1 MKYAF
6 VRAHDHEFRVCR
18 MCRVLSV
25 SRSGYYAWRERPL
38 SPRSQANRQLV
49 SEIRRVHEAAR
60 GVYGALKT
68 WQQLRVQG
76 IRCGRH
82 RVARLR
88 RRYGIEATRRRRF
101 KVTTRSR
108 QGQVVTPDLVRRG
121 FTVPAPNRV
130 WVGDV
135 TFVPTREG
143 WLYVAVLLDLYSRKV
158 VGWAMAERIDTALV
172 LRALQ
177 MALRARRPS
186 PGLIHHTDRGA
197 IYAAQEYRAL
207 LAAHGLAASL
217 GRTGDC
223 YDNAVAES
231 FFSTVK
237 NELTIEQ
244 RYASRQEARTAL
256 FEYIEAFYNRQRLHQ
271 PLGYRT
277 PQHVEEQVLSR
288 N

>member
-6 VRAHDHEFRVCR
+6 IQAHDQEFRIQR
-18 MCRVLSV
+18 MCRVLAV
-25 SRSGYYAWRERPL
+25 SRSGYYGWRARPL

-49 SEIRRVHEAAR
+49 DEIRRVHAAAR

-68 WQQLRVQG
+68 WQALTQQG
-76 IRCGRH
+76 IRCGKH

-88 RRYGIEATRRRRF
+88 RVYGIEATRRRRF
-101 KVTTRSR
+101 KITTHARR
-108 QGQVVTPDLVRRG
+108 GHAGTPDLVQRG
-121 FTVPAPNRV
+121 FTASAPNRV

-135 TFVPTREG
+135 TCVATREG

-158 VGWAMAERIDTALV
+158 VGWAMSERINSALV
-172 LRALQ
+172 RQALS
-177 MALRARRPS
+177 MALSARRPA
-186 PGLIHHTDRGA
+186 PGLIHHTDHGA
-197 IYAAQEYRAL
+197 IYTAEAYRAQL
-207 LAAHGLAASL
+207 QAHGLAASM

-237 NELTIEQ
+237 NELVIEQ
-244 RYASRQEARTAL
+244 VYSSRQAARTAL
-256 FEYIEAFYNRQRLHQ
+256 FEFIEVFYNRQRIHQ
-271 PLGYRT
+271 TLGYRT
-277 PQHVEEQVLSR
+277 PQHVDEQALSR

>member
-1 MKYAF
+1 M
-6 VRAHDHEFRVCR
+6 
-18 MCRVLSV
+18 LGV
-25 SRSGYYAWRERPL
+25 SRSGYYAWRDRPA
-38 SPRSQANRQLV
+38 SPQAEANRRLLAD
-49 SEIRRVHEAAR
+49 IRRVHAAAR

-68 WQQLRVQG
+68 WHALTTQG

-88 RRYGIEATRRRRF
+88 RRDGIAATRRRRF
-101 KVTTRSR
+101 TITTRAR
-108 QGQVVTPDLVRRG
+108 QGQAVTPDLVQRG
-121 FTVPAPNRV
+121 FAVSAPNRV

-135 TFVPTREG
+135 TYVPTREG

-158 VGWAMAERIDTALV
+158 VGWAMSERIDTALV

-177 MALRARRPS
+177 MALRARRPA

-197 IYAAQEYRAL
+197 IYAAQEYRAQL
-207 LAAHGLAASL
+207 RTYGVAPSM

-237 NELTIEQ
+237 NELTAAQ
-244 RYASRQEARTAL
+244 HYASRQAARTAL
-256 FEYIEAFYNRQRLHQ
+256 FEYIEAFYNRQRIHQ
-271 PLGYRT
+271 SLGYRT
-277 PQHVEEQVLSR
+277 PQHVEDQVLSL

>member
-6 VRAHDHEFRVCR
+6 IRAHDQEFRIR
-18 MCRVLSV
+18 SMCRVLGV
-25 SRSGYYAWRERPL
+25 SRSGYYGWLDRPVSHRL
-38 SPRSQANRQLV
+38 EANQRLLA
-49 SEIRRVHEAAR
+49 EIRRVHGQAR

-68 WQQLRVQG
+68 WQQLCAQG
-76 IRCGRH
+76 IPCGKH

-88 RRYGIEATRRRRF
+88 RRHGIEATRRRRF
-101 KVTTRSR
+101 KITTHARKR
-108 QGQVVTPDLVRRG
+108 QAMTPDLVQRG
-121 FTVPAPNRV
+121 FTAPAPNRV

-135 TFVPTREG
+135 TCVATRQG

-158 VGWAMAERIDTALV
+158 VGWAMAERINTALV
-172 LRALQ
+172 LQALR
-177 MALRARRPS
+177 MALLARRPA

-197 IYAAQEYRAL
+197 IYTADEYRAL
-207 LAAHGLAASL
+207 LAAHGLAASM

-237 NELTIEQ
+237 NELAAT
-244 RYASRQEARTAL
+244 RAYASRADAQTAL
-256 FEYIEAFYNRQRLHQ
+256 FEYIEVFYNRQRLHQ
-271 PLGYRT
+271 TLGYRT
-277 PQHVEEQVLSR
+277 PQHVDEQVLSH

>member
-6 VRAHDHEFRVCR
+6 IQAHDQEFRVCG
-18 MCRVLSV
+18 MCRVLAV
-25 SRSGYYAWRERPL
+25 SRSGYYAWRERPP
-38 SPRSQANRQLV
+38 SPRSQANRALLE
-49 SEIRRVHEAAR
+49 EIRRVHAAAR
-60 GVYGALKT
+60 GVYGARKT
-68 WQQLRVQG
+68 WQQLRAEG
-76 IRCGRH
+76 IGCGRH

-101 KVTTRSR
+101 TVTTRSR
-108 QGQVVTPDLVRRG
+108 RGHAVMPDLVQRG
-121 FTVPAPNRV
+121 FTAPAPNRV

-135 TFVPTREG
+135 TFIPTREG

-158 VGWAMAERIDTALV
+158 VGWAMAERNNTALV
-172 LRALQ
+172 RQALH
-177 MALRARRPS
+177 MALRARRPA

-197 IYAAQEYRAL
+197 IYAAEAYRAL
-207 LAAHGLAASL
+207 LAAHGLAASM

-237 NELTIEQ
+237 NELTAEQ
-244 RYASRQEARTAL
+244 TYPSRQDARTAV
-256 FEYIEAFYNRQRLHQ
+256 FEYIEVFYNRQRLHQ
-271 PLGYRT
+271 TLGYRS
-277 PQHVEEQVLSR
+277 PQHVDEQAVSQ